1 MSTVSKGHSKEY
13 LARKELEKDGWQIVF
28 KSVRWRFGT
37 IDFANLF
44 DIVAIHENTPLW
56 RFISVKHLG
65 KSNYYLPHQ
74 EEIKEFKQKHGLGM
88 WMGFE
93 LWLWDKPRWTG
104 RKPNK
109 IWNKGGWKKID
120 I

>member
-1 MSTVSKGHSKEY
+1 MSTVKKGYTKEY
-13 LARKELEKDGWQIVF
+13 MARKQLEDDGWQIVF

-37 IDFANLF
+37 IDFAKLF
-44 DIVAIHENTPLW
+44 DIVAVTDETPIW
-56 RFISVKHLG
+56 KFISVKHFG

-74 EEIKEFKQKHGLGM
+74 EEIQEFRRLHGLE
-88 WMGFE
+88 WMDFE

-109 IWNKGGWKKID
+109 IWNKGGWIKIK
-120 I
+120 IE